1 MANEI
6 TPEHD
11 LVGAQV
17 PILQAVGPEYLTP
30 FGYVAEGMFVVK
42 KFGTYW
48 MFVSRGFYEWQYDTV
63 VMVAEHPL
71 GPFTIL
77 DPAKGGF
84 HLRSSGPIRCPGH
97 VSVWSEGQRE
107 SLLYHA
113 YYREGKVRQAFETPL
128 DWGPDGPRLQP
139 HR

>member
-30 FGYVAEGMFVVK
+30 FGYVAEGMFV
-42 KFGTYW
+42 
-48 MFVSRGFYEWQYDTV
+48 SRGFYEWQYDTV
-63 VMVAEHPL
+63 VMVAGHPL

-113 YYREGKVRQAFETPL
+113 YYMGGKVRQAFETPL

-139 HR
+139 HP